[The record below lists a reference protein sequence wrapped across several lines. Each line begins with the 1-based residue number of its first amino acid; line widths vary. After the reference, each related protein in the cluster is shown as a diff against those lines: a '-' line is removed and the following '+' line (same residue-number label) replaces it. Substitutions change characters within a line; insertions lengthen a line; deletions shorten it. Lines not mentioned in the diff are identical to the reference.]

1 MIEMF
6 FFFEECKLLFCLL
19 LYPTFKPFLPQVV
32 FWFQHP
38 TQARRLQGEADCP
51 EGADAVVTEANF
63 TNGPRGM
70 HRVPWVVLQV
80 IADLGGFEGGQ
91 YKGS

>member
-1 MIEMF
+1 MPAALSNIQGISA
-6 FFFEECKLLFCLL
+6 
-19 LYPTFKPFLPQVV
+19 TGG
-32 FWFQHP
+32 FWFQLP

-80 IADLGGFEGGQ
+80 IADFGGFEGGQ
-91 YKGS
+91 YKGSYITLII